1 MAFSAMLGI
10 TSFAEDAGVLVVSQ
24 ASLEFADNVYLLIAV
39 DYSAVSSADGI
50 TLKIKNNKTGDETT
64 IDAPA
69 ADIEDVPAGC
79 VAFKYDDIGAKNMG
93 DELSIQAYLNG
104 TASGDPITYSILEYA
119 LRAENLA
126 NEKLTA
132 LVKSMIKYG
141 AEAQKAWS
149 HEGTYD
155 LSLDHSLVKLKGGA
169 TFADGTTKAIMKAGD
184 SLTATKAGAAST
196 DVWYNSRVQQR
207 GTGSSLTVNYT
218 EDNQTLFVLAAPSAN
233 IAGAQI
239 DYEKMHKNVADG
251 TWYENRNGVSGWW
264 YKFEDGR
271 IAQVKWETV
280 NGSANWWTTDAEGN
294 KIVFPGGFSGPD
306 LKPIANPGQQFIVHK
321 NQYVEFT
328 SNDPDI
334 YATASSGSAF
344 RFNHTTDGPVPKAIA
359 EIASDAN
366 AKAFTISFTFA
377 AGDDTVNMFS
387 YFSLRG
393 SNQNKLDGAAAK
405 VYLKA
410 ADGTV
415 NTAKEA
421 CSGTGHISNQ
431 NYALSDGSRAIPW
444 GRLTFIRA
452 DNTFIQNGIAPFLK
466 ENGTAYNSKETR
478 PADTVFASSYCGDS
492 DIHTPGEFITVHS
505 VFVFE
510 TETEGMRID
519 YYVNDNPNVVASVNI
534 DMMQKSDF
542 TGGSWY
548 IDSANNAAVQSF
560 LKCFAV
566 TPGNIADNFK

>member
-1 MAFSAMLGI
+1 MVLVLAMVFSAMLGVM
-10 TSFAEDAGVLVVSQ
+10 SFAEDAGALVITH
-24 ASLEFADNVYLLIAV
+24 ANLEFADNVYLLIAV
-39 DYSAVSSADGI
+39 DYSAVGSADGI

-69 ADIEDVPAGC
+69 ADIKEVPAGC

-93 DELSIQAYLNG
+93 DELTIQAYLNG
-104 TASGDPITYSILEYA
+104 SASGDPIDYSILEYA
-119 LRAENLA
+119 LRSENLA

-141 AEAQKAWS
+141 AEAQKVWG

-155 LSLDHSLVKLKGGA
+155 LSVDHSLVKLKGGA
-169 TFADGTTKAIMKAGD
+169 TFADGNTKAIMKAGD

-207 GTGSSLTVNYT
+207 GTGSSITVNYT
-218 EDNQTLFVLAAPSAN
+218 QDNETLFVTAAPSKN
-233 IAGAQI
+233 IASAQI
-239 DYEKMHKNVADG
+239 DYEKMADAVVDG
-251 TWYENRNGVSGWW
+251 IWYEDRNGKDGWYTKDASGNVVS
-264 YKFEDGR
+264 Y
-271 IAQVKWETV
+271 
-280 NGSANWWTTDAEGN
+280 
-294 KIVFPGGFSGPD
+294 SGTKPD
-306 LKPIANPGQQFIVHK
+306 LKPTVNPGQQFIVHK
-321 NQYVEFT
+321 NQYIEFT
-328 SNDPDI
+328 SNDSDI
-334 YATASSGSAF
+334 YKPAVSGSAF
-344 RFNHTTDGPVPKAIA
+344 RFNHTSTGPIPKAIA
-359 EIASDAN
+359 EIAGDAN
-366 AKAFTISFTFA
+366 AKAFTVSFTFA

-387 YFSLRG
+387 YFSLRS
-393 SNQNKLDGAAAK
+393 SNQNKLNGATAE

-415 NTAKEA
+415 NTAKAA
-421 CSGTGHISNQ
+421 CSKTAQISNQ
-431 NYALSDGSRAIPW
+431 NYALSDGSRAIPY

-452 DNTFIQNGIAPFLK
+452 DQSNIKNGIAPYLASTG
-466 ENGTAYNSKETR
+466 ETYTPTAESII
-478 PADTVFASSYCGDS
+478 ASSYCGDS
-492 DIHTPGEFITVHS
+492 DIHTPGEFITVHA

-519 YYVNDNPNVVASVNI
+519 YYVNDNPNRLATVDIGKAF
-534 DMMQKSDF
+534 MRSDF
-542 TGGSWY
+542 ATGAWY